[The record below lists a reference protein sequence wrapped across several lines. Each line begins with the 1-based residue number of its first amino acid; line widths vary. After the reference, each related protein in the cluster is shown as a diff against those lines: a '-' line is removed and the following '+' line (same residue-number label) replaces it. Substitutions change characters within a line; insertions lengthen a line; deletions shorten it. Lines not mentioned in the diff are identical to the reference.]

1 MLQIFQTKR
10 LSPIPK
16 GLLKIMQREY
26 WRRDIMEMI
35 SCSLLVILCCAS
47 LGWSATQTDF
57 DMDGVPDGLDVCTH
71 TPFLDEVNEKENH
84 SLDIIMGYG
93 MSENEESIGRETQ
106 HRSKFELNYYNNNW
120 IYTLGRG
127 YFSSNSDTD
136 MQDTL
141 LSLKKRFTL
150 TKTLKITT
158 GVGLKLPTNDFQG
171 NKTDYT
177 LSGAINYYP
186 SDKWAF
192 YTGMDYTFIN
202 DEADD
207 ASLQNSTIF
216 YGGSGYLVSKKLYV
230 NLSYGYSSGKF
241 ADEHAIHTVGSSL
254 FYQLNTQWFST
265 LSYSH
270 ELLDEDLHN
279 DFKMNIGYSFW

>member
-1 MLQIFQTKR
+1 
-10 LSPIPK
+10 
-16 GLLKIMQREY
+16 
-26 WRRDIMEMI
+26 MEMI
-35 SCSLLVILCCAS
+35 SRSLLLMLCCSLG
-47 LGWSATQTDF
+47 GWSATQKDF

-71 TPFLDEVNEKENH
+71 TPFLDEVNEKGCSVNRLMLPDEKENH
-84 SLDIIMGYG
+84 SVDIIMGYG

-106 HRSKFELNYYNNNW
+106 HRSTFELNYYSNNW
-120 IYTLGRG
+120 IYTLGTG
-127 YFSSNSDTD
+127 YFSSNIDTD
-136 MQDTL
+136 MQDTI

-150 TKTLKITT
+150 TKELKMTT

-186 SDKWAF
+186 FEKWAF
-192 YTGMDYTFIN
+192 YTGVDYTFVN

-216 YGGSGYLVSKKLYV
+216 YVGSGYFISKKLYA

-241 ADEHAIHTVGSSL
+241 VDKHAIHTVGTTL
-254 FYQLNTQWFST
+254 FYQFNNQWFTT

-270 ELLDEDLHN
+270 EILDEDLHN
-279 DFKMNIGYSFW
+279 DFKMNIGYTFW